1 MEGANTQIETKQLKA
16 REVAKEI
23 EKAVCKVLEK
33 ARWVGFIESEEEKYK
48 VEVWG
53 KKEFITELK
62 KEEVEGVLDKQ
73 HFDVVYEIIEAVKK
87 VLKKY
92 NLEEGEHYEIE
103 IVEPLVNK
111 FGSYGEFIRE
121 YVDVSFI
128 ENIEFDKEYETEH
141 VYIYYHT
148 VTETWGVAINVLT
161 EAYKKSFFNR
171 GVLLTE
177 EEIKELGLNPNDF
190 EAYFEED

>member
-171 GVLLTE
+171 DVLLTE